1 MMKSRMWA
9 TAVAAAAMLA
19 LATVANAG
27 EPEKDGLVYH
37 DATEFL
43 IG

>member
-27 EPEKDGLVYH
+27 EPEKDGLV
-37 DATEFL
+37 
-43 IG
+43 